1 MSIEPAIIRL
11 LNDDSDVVELVGN
24 RIFPIFVPKKR
35 KLPAI
40 TYQQISGPRDN
51 TFDGASGLAN
61 TRFQINCWAR
71 KYKDASELADEVR
84 DALSPKDDSY
94 PKTVEGIKVRAVMLF
109 NENDVPS
116 VRGDNEEM
124 SGFGK
129 MLDFNIWFDE

>member
-1 MSIEPAIIRL
+1 MSIEAAIIRL
-11 LNDDSDVVELVGN
+11 LNDDPDVVKLVGN

-51 TFDGASGLAN
+51 TMDGASGLVNA
-61 TRFQINCWAR
+61 RYQINCWSR
-71 KYKDASELADEVR
+71 TYKGADELAEEVR

-94 PKTVEGIKVRAVMLF
+94 PKTVAGVLVRAVMLF

-116 VRGDNEEM
+116 VRSDNEEM